1 MLNHGCHD
9 RRRVNTTRKISA
21 ERRVAPHA
29 NANGLIECPFEQANC
44 IIEGLNVR
52 HCRRKRWRKIA
63 CRFQRSALPY
73 GIVTR
78 LQLLH
83 RTEKRGRPRDITI
96 KKIVTECFGIERP
109 VKARKLNER
118 LNLRAEEKNTL
129 QLGEK
134 ERFLAEGITGKY
146 QRLLWFIPERKAEH
160 AAQSTYRVE
169 LPGAISFDEHLGV
182 RVRAK
187 PVAEGNEL
195 LSQFNVIVD

>member
-1 MLNHGCHD
+1 MPNHGCHD
-9 RRRVNTTRKISA
+9 RRRVNAPREISA
-21 ERRVAPHA
+21 ERRVATHA
-29 NANGLIECPFEQANC
+29 NANRLIESTFEQANC
-44 IIEGLNVR
+44 IDEGLNVR
-52 HCRRKRWRKIA
+52 HRRRKRWRKIS

-96 KKIVTECFGIERP
+96 KKIVTECFGIERS

-134 ERFLAEGITGKY
+134 QWFFAEGVAGKY
-146 QRLLWFIPERKAEH
+146 
-160 AAQSTYRVE
+160 
-169 LPGAISFDEHLGV
+169 
-182 RVRAK
+182 
-187 PVAEGNEL
+187 
-195 LSQFNVIVD
+195 